1 MNAWNR
7 NAVRTFFYLIIQMNT
22 CVAVLFVL
30 AKLPENTGARSG
42 SGVRKWF
49 CSFQVRIIPYAM
61 LEIRN

>member
-1 MNAWNR
+1 
-7 NAVRTFFYLIIQMNT
+7 MNT

-42 SGVRKWF
+42 SGIRKWF